1 MRGFNR
7 AIIAG
12 NATRDPELRTTPNGQ
27 SVTSFGVAT
36 NRRFKSASGENQ
48 DSVEFHNVVAWGKL
62 AEICGQY
69 VKKGT
74 PILIEGRLQTRSWE
88 GQDGAKRQTTEIV
101 AENMVLLGQ
110 KEAVDEVGGNNDDAS
125 MEIEPRPKKEE
136 KSKKTKIKK
145 SEDEIIDIDD
155 IDF

>member
-1 MRGFNR
+1 MRGFNK

-12 NATRDPELRTTPNGQ
+12 NATRDPELRSIPSGQ
-27 SVTSFGVAT
+27 SVTSFSVAT
-36 NRRFKSASGENQ
+36 NRRFKDSSGENQ

-110 KEAVDEVGGNNDDAS
+110 KGMVNEVNNGETEATDSV
-125 MEIEPRPKKEE
+125 PT
-136 KSKKTKIKK
+136 SKKTGANKSAKDKK
-145 SEDEIIDIDD
+145 DNDEIIDIDD